1 MSRSIEK
8 RFLQITIAIGSIVPI
23 GGGLLGI
30 AEGTSMLGHGGNSD
44 LDSHV
49 RYLSGLLLG
58 IGVAFLSLIPDIEMQ
73 SAKIT
78 LLCSIVVV
86 GGLARFYGIALDGAP
101 SPTMASA
108 LIMELGV
115 VPIVWLWQQR
125 LTRLLS

>member
-1 MSRSIEK
+1 MSPFVEK
-8 RFLQITIAIGSIVPI
+8 RALQVTIALGSIVPI

-30 AEGTSMLGHGGNSD
+30 IDGASMLGRDANPD

-58 IGVAFLSLIPDIEMQ
+58 IGIAFVSLIPDLEMQ
-73 SAKIT
+73 SAKTT

-86 GGLARFYGIALDGAP
+86 GGLARLYGITLDGAP
-101 SPTMASA
+101 SSTMASA

-125 LTRLLS
+125 LTRVLP